1 MKVKSLTRTPK
12 RLHLCRVCVS
22 WLNFSNEDCSLR
34 AQPGVVFGPSSLRG
48 CALLRPAVLGQEALA
63 LLTRT
68 GKVTPSYR
76 THSSVSNLGGW
87 GLPSLIFVD
96 KIQPCSSSSPRPPE
110 EGRDEEM
117 ASLSCVPPRPP
128 ASISRQYKT

>member
-1 MKVKSLTRTPK
+1 MLTSWQAWGPRSDAQSAALVHGLRTSSGP
-12 RLHLCRVCVS
+12 
-22 WLNFSNEDCSLR
+22 LR